1 MKSIIY
7 CYLVLLQLFVQSV
20 LAQSKLGVYKTE
32 LDFIQNQIFP
42 DGGVSK
48 LKTNSVFNNSII
60 AYKNGIK
67 YCFKKDS
74 IFGYNSKSGSFRCNH
89 LDKQDYQIMENSKVV
104 IYMIMEPTYGYKN
117 FVLKPQ
123 YYFSLNPSSPIL
135 PLNIINIKRA
145 FPENERL
152 HHYLDIEFYQK
163 EISMYNSIYKTYQI
177 NYLINKYK

>member
-1 MKSIIY
+1 MKT
-7 CYLVLLQLFVQSV
+7 SV
-20 LAQSKLGVYKTE
+20 LCFYLFFCVNFLVAQHWGVYKTE

-42 DGGVSK
+42 DGGASK
-48 LKTNSVFNNSII
+48 LQSNTVFNNTII
-60 AYKNGIK
+60 AYKNGVK

-74 IFGYNSKSGSFRCNH
+74 IFGYNNKSGSFRCNH
-89 LDKQDYQIMENSKVV
+89 LDKQDYQIMENGKVV

-123 YYFSLNPSSPIL
+123 YYFSENLSSSIL

-163 EISMYNSIYKTYQI
+163 EISMYNSTYNTYQI

>member
-1 MKSIIY
+1 MKKSVF
-7 CYLVLLQLFVQSV
+7 YLCILLFQFINF
-20 LAQSKLGVYKTE
+20 LAAQQLGVYKTE

-42 DGGVSK
+42 DSGASI
-48 LKTNSVFNNSII
+48 LQSNTVFSNTII
-60 AYKNGIK
+60 AHKNGIK

-74 IFGYNSKSGSFRCNH
+74 IFGYNHKTGSFRCNH
-89 LDKQDYQIMENSKVV
+89 LDKQDYQIMENGNVV

-123 YYFSLNPSSPIL
+123 YYFSLNLSSPIL
-135 PLNIINIKRA
+135 PLSIINIKRA

-163 EISMYNSIYKTYQI
+163 EISMYNMDFNTYQI

>member
-1 MKSIIY
+1 MKKSVF
-7 CYLVLLQLFVQSV
+7 YLCFLLFQFINFLAAQQL
-20 LAQSKLGVYKTE
+20 GIYKTE
-32 LDFIQNQIFP
+32 LDFIQDQIFP
-42 DGGVSK
+42 DSGASK
-48 LKTNSVFNNSII
+48 LHSNTVFSNTII
-60 AYKNGIK
+60 VPKNGIK

-74 IFGYNSKSGSFRCNH
+74 IFGYISKTGSFRCNH
-89 LDKQDYQIMENSKVV
+89 LDKQDYQIMENGNLV

-117 FVLKPQ
+117 FVLKPH

-135 PLNIINIKRA
+135 PLNIINITRA

-163 EISMYNSIYKTYQI
+163 EISMYNMDFNTYQI